1 MKKKSFVYKNSG
13 DPRILVY
20 VHETQLF
27 RGAILNFAHA
37 KSYILMT
44 LFLAG
49 LFLPLA
55 GIFCH
60 AGESL
65 FPLATLWGCLW
76 AVLVYLYCMNAASGD
91 LKKYP
96 GKRSFR
102 E

>member
-1 MKKKSFVYKNSG
+1 MKRKNLVYRNNQ

-27 RGAILNFAHA
+27 RGAILNFGHA
-37 KSYILMT
+37 KSYVLMA

-55 GIFCH
+55 GILLWEKRVF
-60 AGESL
+60 
-65 FPLATLWGCLW
+65 FPLAPLWGCVW
-76 AVLVYLYCMNAASGD
+76 AMLVYFYCMTAASGD